1 MSRHELDAAGIVDP
15 ALRSSYEACRRIN
28 AAHGRTFYLATL
40 LLPAAKRPAVHA
52 LYGFARH
59 ADDIVDRLDRSLTTA
74 QREHELEVWAARFL
88 AGSGDDPV
96 LPAVHDTIARY
107 AIPLQHFDD
116 FLVSMRMDLTT
127 SDYATWD
134 DLLRYTHGSAAV
146 IGLQMLRVLGTV
158 PGMHDVAAPYAR
170 DLGVAFQLTNF
181 IRDVG
186 EDIGRDR
193 VYLPKEELAG
203 FGVTRDDLAS
213 GIVDAKVRQLLAF
226 QIARARELFRSAGP
240 GMRLL
245 APTSRDCVRTAST
258 LYGEILDAVEAAD
271 YRVLDRRVSVGPR
284 RRVEVVLPGLA
295 RAWCSRLSSSS
306 RVRATLVSATD
317 RDGA

>member
-1 MSRHELDAAGIVDP
+1 MSRHELDAAGITSP
-15 ALRSSYEACRRIN
+15 TLRSSYEACRRIN
-28 AAHGRTFYLATL
+28 ASHGRTFYLATL

-59 ADDIVDRLDRSLTTA
+59 ADDIVDSLDPALTTT
-74 QREHELEVWAARFL
+74 QRDRALHAWATRFL
-88 AGSGDDPV
+88 AGAGDDPV
-96 LPAVHDTIARY
+96 LPAVHDTISRY
-107 AIPLQHFDD
+107 SIPLAHFED

-134 DLLRYTHGSAAV
+134 DLLDYTHGSAAV
-146 IGLQMLRVLGTV
+146 IGLQMLRVLGTAD
-158 PGMHDVAAPYAR
+158 GMMAAAAPYAR

-186 EDIGRDR
+186 EDLQRDR
-193 VYLPKEELAG
+193 VYLPKDELAA
-203 FGVTRDDLAS
+203 FGVTRDDLAT
-213 GIVDAKVRQLLAF
+213 GIVDANVRRLLAF
-226 QIARARELFRSAGP
+226 QIARARELFRAAAP
-240 GMRLL
+240 GIRLL

-284 RRVEVVLPGLA
+284 RRATVVIPGLLNSW
-295 RAWCSRLSSSS
+295 RSRIAPGRPPSGPAAPG
-306 RVRATLVSATD
+306 R
-317 RDGA
+317 